1 MEVSGKTAGISQ
13 VNIFFDGNNGAND
26 RNESFATSVFDF
38 IRVQG
43 DQSRVTRN
51 HVLNGAESC
60 IFLSGNN
67 NVITDNAITEAAI
80 GVLKETGSSG
90 NINAGNRFFNTP
102 VPVQIPQSTDIA
114 SSFRPYAERLPL
126 LQDFPVSWRYS
137 GRL

>member
-1 MEVSGKTAGISQ
+1 VEVSSNTAGISQ
-13 VNIFFDGNNGAND
+13 VNIFFDRNSGAID
-26 RNESFATSVFDF
+26 RNESFATSVFDG

-51 HVLNGAESC
+51 HVLNGAESG

-67 NVITDNAITEAAI
+67 NVITDNANTEAAI

-90 NINAGNRFFNTP
+90 NN
-102 VPVQIPQSTDIA
+102 
-114 SSFRPYAERLPL
+114 PL
-126 LQDFPVSWRYS
+126 LQDFPESWRYS